1 MHLDAPGFLIVNRA
15 MTPVP
20 EIKIRTEF
28 AIGAREQV
36 QIELRG
42 HSRTVV
48 VGALENRFRFFQ
60 IDSHEY
66 SATSPGDDRDFF
78 QKLSRIFRF
87 EVSDGR
93 AGTVNNGAIC
103 NTAARRQI
111 ERLKVVGADRKN
123 FESGKYFA
131 KNDRRLGELIAREIY
146 CHISNGW

>member
-1 MHLDAPGFLIVNRA
+1 MHLDAPGFLIVNGA
-15 MTPVP
+15 MTPAP

-66 SATSPGDDRDFF
+66 SATSPGDDRVLC
-78 QKLSRIFRF
+78 QKLSRIFRLA
-87 EVSDGR
+87 VSRGR
-93 AGTVNNGAIC
+93 AGKVTNGADVH
-103 NTAARRQI
+103 TRAAR
-111 ERLKVVGADRKN
+111 
-123 FESGKYFA
+123 
-131 KNDRRLGELIAREIY
+131 
-146 CHISNGW
+146 